1 MWNERESPLRIEK
14 RFEFDQYSK
23 ISKFMGEIEKLC
35 KERDIYPN
43 ISFGKN
49 FVSLSIF
56 LDNKEISDKEK
67 DFSMDIDKIYFLY
80 SPFRYASLTCVQSTG
95 NHPSLIFNPNNIF
108 RIHTIM
114 NDSFKTRRHL
124 R

>member
-23 ISKFMGEIEKLC
+23 ISIFMGKIEKLC
-35 KERDIYPN
+35 KESDIYPN

-56 LDNKEISDKEK
+56 LESKEISIKEK
-67 DFSMDIDKIYFLY
+67 DFSKDVDKYYLE
-80 SPFRYASLTCVQSTG
+80 
-95 NHPSLIFNPNNIF
+95 
-108 RIHTIM
+108 
-114 NDSFKTRRHL
+114 D
-124 R
+124 

>member
-23 ISKFMGEIEKLC
+23 ISKFMEKIEKLC

-56 LDNKEISDKEK
+56 LESKKISIKEK
-67 DFSMDIDKIYFLY
+67 DFSKDVDKFFLE
-80 SPFRYASLTCVQSTG
+80 
-95 NHPSLIFNPNNIF
+95 
-108 RIHTIM
+108 
-114 NDSFKTRRHL
+114 D
-124 R
+124 